1 VDRDRSSLSLV
12 RRLGAFSGAM
22 VVVGIVIGTGLYR
35 VPPVVA
41 APFTTPL
48 GPLVLWVAGGIV
60 ALAGALSVAEL
71 AATFPDAGG
80 LYVYIREAFGPAAAF
95 LFGWM
100 WLLTDPIS
108 WAAQAL
114 VFSEYFGSLVGLAPL
129 AEHMAAAALIVA
141 IALVQTRS
149 VGAASWAQNI
159 FTSAK
164 ILTLGALAVALAV
177 AVRNPAAANLPK
189 SVPAAAGAGGVVLG
203 LLAVLWAYDGW
214 ENLTALAGEVR
225 DPGRNLPRALVGG
238 TLVVILLYVGVNA
251 GYLHVLGT
259 AGVAASRSVA
269 VDALRATAGGA
280 TLTLVALLVM
290 VSVLGSLNG
299 SMLSDPRVFY
309 ALARDGLFFRAVGR
323 VHPRHRTPYVATSL
337 GTFLAAAFVLTRSF
351 TDLAA
356 AYVLGI
362 WPFLMLAVLA
372 LFRLRRT
379 QPERP
384 RPYRTWGYPFVPG
397 LFLAASAL
405 VLLGALW
412 QEPRRV
418 ALSVGLTALGLP
430 IYYFWKSRGEGGT
443 PRPQDQPPTG
453 SPPAP

>member
-1 VDRDRSSLSLV
+1 
-12 RRLGAFSGAM
+12 M

-41 APFTTPL
+41 AAFSTPF
-48 GPLVLWVAGGIV
+48 GPLALWAVGGVIALSG
-60 ALAGALSVAEL
+60 ALAVAEL
-71 AATFPDAGG
+71 AAMFPDAGG

-114 VFSEYFGSLVGLAPL
+114 VFSEYFGSLLGLAPL
-129 AEHMAAAALIVA
+129 AEHLTAALLIVA
-141 IALVQTRS
+141 LALIQTRS
-149 VGAASWAQNI
+149 VGAASWVQNI
-159 FTSAK
+159 FTSLK
-164 ILTLGALAVALAV
+164 ILTLLALAVALAA
-177 AVRNPAAANLPK
+177 AVRQPQAA
-189 SVPAAAGAGGVVLG
+189 SVSVHSGHGVGGIVLA

-225 DPGRNLPRALVGG
+225 DPGRNLPRALFGG
-238 TLVVILLYVGVNA
+238 TLLVLLLYIGVNA

-269 VDALRATAGGA
+269 VDALRGTAGGA
-280 TLTLVALLVM
+280 TLTLVALMVM
-290 VSVLGSLNG
+290 ISVLGSLNG

-323 VHPRHRTPYVATSL
+323 VHPRHRTPYVATFL

-379 QPERP
+379 QASRP
-384 RPYRTWGYPFVPG
+384 RPYRTWGYPAVPI

-418 ALSVGLTALGLP
+418 ALSLALTAAGLP
-430 IYYFWKSRGEGGT
+430 LYYFWKSRGAGGPPT
-443 PRPQDQPPTG
+443 PQDQPPRKDPAG
-453 SPPAP
+453 S

>member
-1 VDRDRSSLSLV
+1 
-12 RRLGAFSGAM
+12 M

-41 APFTTPL
+41 AAFYTPF
-48 GPLVLWVAGGIV
+48 GPLVLWGVGGVIALSG
-60 ALAGALSVAEL
+60 ALAVAEL
-71 AATFPDAGG
+71 AAMFPDAGG

-114 VFSEYFGSLVGLAPL
+114 VFSEYFGSLLGLAPL
-129 AEHMAAAALIVA
+129 AEHLTAALLIVTL
-141 IALVQTRS
+141 ALIQTRS
-149 VGAASWAQNI
+149 VGAASWVQNI
-159 FTSAK
+159 FTSLK
-164 ILTLGALAVALAV
+164 ILTLLALAVALAV
-177 AVRNPAAANLPK
+177 AVRQPQAASA
-189 SVPAAAGAGGVVLG
+189 SVHSGRGAGGIVLA

-225 DPGRNLPRALVGG
+225 DPGRNLPRALFGG
-238 TLVVILLYVGVNA
+238 TLLVLLLYIGVNA

-269 VDALRATAGGA
+269 VDALRGTAGGA
-280 TLTLVALLVM
+280 TLTLVALMVM
-290 VSVLGSLNG
+290 ISVLGSLNG

-323 VHPRHRTPYVATSL
+323 VHPRHHTPYVATFL

-379 QPERP
+379 QASRP
-384 RPYRTWGYPFVPG
+384 RPYRTWGYPAVPI

-418 ALSVGLTALGLP
+418 ALSLALTAAGLP
-430 IYYFWKSRGEGGT
+430 LYYFWKSRGAGGPPT
-443 PRPQDQPPTG
+443 LQDQPARKDPPG
-453 SPPAP
+453 S